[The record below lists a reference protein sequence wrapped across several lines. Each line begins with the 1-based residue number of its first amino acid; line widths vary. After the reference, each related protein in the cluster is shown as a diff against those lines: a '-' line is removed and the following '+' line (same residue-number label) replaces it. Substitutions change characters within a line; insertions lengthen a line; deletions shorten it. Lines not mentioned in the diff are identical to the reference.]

1 VDLLSALVTLWRERA
16 GDSLR
21 FSRPGATAGFDLVGG
36 EVVATLSSQ
45 APFDTTA
52 ILIRAGKVDAA
63 AVGRLAIPEGGDA
76 TVAAMQAG
84 LITDRD
90 RKWAQKIR
98 AIEVLSDLLGWL
110 EGEYVREPAVPAPPG
125 DWTLPLPRLV
135 LELFLR
141 SRDRTLVEHAL
152 GAPDLPLVKAGG
164 FDEEFE
170 TYGLTSDAGDVV
182 ALIDGRASAEE
193 IAESSNADE
202 FAVLKLL
209 AALTTLGLVH
219 PEEAAPAADP
229 RRLPAAAREPERE
242 PVAPPVEPMERVE
255 TERWEV
261 EEESPE
267 SLPAEPEPEPPE
279 APPEDIAPEPVPLPI
294 DEEHRPPEPEREPAQ
309 PIFHP
314 VPAPDP
320 MLAVEAP
327 SPADFFSRPERG
339 IEAVDPVVDLTG
351 GDGSPPDPP
360 RRRSPALLLGLLA
373 ALIVAVV
380 LLLLARSREGSREQ
394 TATANV
400 VSPTALENPAFPPAE
415 TAVAL
420 PTRTSRTLVR
430 TAAASPPPVAT
441 EKAPLT
447 AAAPPTRVFTRVPPT
462 PPPTAIPTRPR
473 PTSVPTAI
481 PTRLPPTKPPTAVP
495 TRAAPTK
502 PPTAAATRPA
512 PTRAPTAA
520 PTRIASPAPPPTAVA
535 SSRGERTREDWI
547 ARAER
552 DKRDLAKRRGV
563 RYAVQLELACEVET
577 LQKAWNWDR
586 PPGTIWLL
594 PTSFHGRACFR
605 VLWGRY
611 GSLAQARAARTR
623 VPEFFAAPGNRPTIV
638 SVR

>member
-1 VDLLSALVTLWRERA
+1 MRGVFESEGDIRSVDLLSALVTLWRERS

-36 EVVATLSSQ
+36 EVAATLSSQ
-45 APFDTTA
+45 AQFDTAA
-52 ILIRAGKVDAA
+52 ILIRAGKLDPA
-63 AVGRLAIPEGGDA
+63 AVGRLAIPQGGDA

-84 LITDRD
+84 LISERD
-90 RKWAQKIR
+90 WRWAQKIR

-110 EGEYVREPAVPAPPG
+110 EGEYVREPTVAAPPG
-125 DWTLPLPRLV
+125 DWSLPLPRLV

-141 SRDRTLVEHAL
+141 SRDRSLVEHAL
-152 GAPDLPLVKAGG
+152 GASDLPLLKTGG
-164 FDEEFE
+164 FEEEFE
-170 TYGLTSDAGDVV
+170 TFGLTSDAGAVV

-219 PEEAAPAADP
+219 PEEAAPETDLGRP
-229 RRLPAAAREPERE
+229 SPAVREPKRE

-255 TERWEV
+255 TERWEI
-261 EEESPE
+261 EEESVE
-267 SLPAEPEPEPPE
+267 SVPA
-279 APPEDIAPEPVPLPI
+279 
-294 DEEHRPPEPEREPAQ
+294 EPEREPPEAAVRPPIDEEARPPEPARAAPDDRPEQ
-309 PIFHP
+309 PIIPPALAPEPRAAEP
-314 VPAPDP
+314 VF
-320 MLAVEAP
+320 
-327 SPADFFSRPERG
+327 SPADFFSRPDRG

-351 GDGSPPDPP
+351 GDEPPPGPP

-380 LLLLARSREGSREQ
+380 LLLLVRSREGPREQ
-394 TATANV
+394 TASVNV
-400 VSPTALENPAFPPAE
+400 LSPTAMENPAFPPAE
-415 TAVAL
+415 TAVPL
-420 PTRTSRTLVR
+420 PTRNSRTLAR
-430 TAAASPPPVAT
+430 TAAV
-441 EKAPLT
+441 
-447 AAAPPTRVFTRVPPT
+447 PPTEVFTRVPPT
-462 PPPTAIPTRPR
+462 PRPTAIPTRPL

-495 TRAAPTK
+495 KRAAPTS
-502 PPTAAATRPA
+502 PPTVAATRTA
-512 PTRAPTAA
+512 PTRVPTGIPARAA
-520 PTRIASPAPPPTAVA
+520 PPAPRPTAVA

-552 DKRDLAKRRGV
+552 DKRDLARRRGV
-563 RYAVQLELACEVET
+563 RYAVQLELACEMET

-586 PPGTIWLL
+586 PSGTIWLL
-594 PTSFHGRACFR
+594 TTSFHGRTCFR

-611 GSLAQARAARTR
+611 GSLAQAREARTR
-623 VPEFFAAPGNRPTIV
+623 VPEFFTAPGNRPTIV

>member
-1 VDLLSALVTLWRERA
+1 MRGVFESEGDIRSVDLLSALVTLWHERA
-16 GDSLR
+16 GGALR

-45 APFDTTA
+45 AQFDAAA
-52 ILIRAGKVDAA
+52 ILIRAGKLDPA
-63 AVGRLAIPEGGDA
+63 AVGRLAIPEGGDP

-84 LITDRD
+84 LVTDRD
-90 RKWAQKIR
+90 RKWALKMR

-110 EGEYVREPAVPAPPG
+110 EGEYVREPRVSAPPG

-152 GAPDLPLVKAGG
+152 GAPDLPLVKVGG

-193 IAESSNADE
+193 IAENSNADE

-219 PEEAAPAADP
+219 PEEAAPADLG
-229 RRLPAAAREPERE
+229 RSAAAVPESERE
-242 PVAPPVEPMERVE
+242 PAAPPIDPTEKIE
-255 TERWEV
+255 TQRWEI

-267 SLPAEPEPEPPE
+267 PLAAQPEREPPQVPAGE
-279 APPEDIAPEPVPLPI
+279 FAPAAFPHPI
-294 DEEHRPPEPEREPAQ
+294 DEEPLPPEPKPAVPDDWPEQ
-309 PIFHP
+309 PVFRSA
-314 VPAPDP
+314 PAPKP
-320 MLAVEAP
+320 ILAEP
-327 SPADFFSRPERG
+327 SHPAADFFSRPERG

-351 GDGSPPDPP
+351 GEGPPPVPP
-360 RRRSPALLLGLLA
+360 RRRSPAVLLGLLA

-380 LLLLARSREGSREQ
+380 LLLLVRSREGAPEQ
-394 TATANV
+394 TVSANI
-400 VSPTALENPAFPPAE
+400 VSPTAMENAAFPPAE
-415 TAVAL
+415 TAVPL

-430 TAAASPPPVAT
+430 TAAA
-441 EKAPLT
+441 
-447 AAAPPTRVFTRVPPT
+447 PPTRVVTRVPPT
-462 PPPTAIPTRPR
+462 PPPTA
-473 PTSVPTAI
+473 
-481 PTRLPPTKPPTAVP
+481 VP
-495 TRAAPTK
+495 TRALPTRVPTAAPTRAAQTK
-502 PPTAAATRPA
+502 PPTAAAAAARPA
-512 PTRAPTAA
+512 PTRGPTAI

-552 DKRDLAKRRGV
+552 DKRDLARRRGV
-563 RYAVQLELACEVET
+563 RYAIQLELACEAET

-586 PPGTIWLL
+586 PAGTIWLL
-594 PTSFHGRACFR
+594 TTSFRGRTCFR

-611 GSLAQARAARTR
+611 GSLAQAREARTR
-623 VPEFFAAPGNRPTIV
+623 VPEFFTAPGNRPTIV